1 MAATSK
7 LHSCNRMASCRRT
20 TFGSC
25 TGVTFQMTHQTF
37 ADCWHAFLQARCLS
51 WNPTK
56 NGERTADTHTQT
68 SAMQDKCFNA
78 GVKFLQ
84 LTVEGFQLQCALLK
98 PLTTAITANSIFI
111 FISYKICRI
120 KSPVNPATE
129 QRSSLIVWNQHN
141 HWQTRL
147 SSNIVTHHQ
156 LISDN
161 GFQQKSEHL
170 DGSLYQNDL
179 SYTQR
184 HDHSL
189 HLSIRNFCTVL
200 VYRKNLNFNFQDFVN
215 CTFRNQQRLD
225 LLLR

>member
-7 LHSCNRMASCRRT
+7 LRSCNRTASCRRT
-20 TFGSC
+20 TLDSC
-25 TGVTFQMTHQTF
+25 IGVTFQMTHQTF
-37 ADCWHAFLQARCLS
+37 AGCWRAFLQARCLS

-129 QRSSLIVWNQHN
+129 QRSSLIVSNQHN

-147 SSNIVTHHQ
+147 SSNIVTIINSF
-156 LISDN
+156 LIMVFS
-161 GFQQKSEHL
+161 
-170 DGSLYQNDL
+170 
-179 SYTQR
+179 R
-184 HDHSL
+184 
-189 HLSIRNFCTVL
+189 
-200 VYRKNLNFNFQDFVN
+200 NLNILMGPCIKTTCHTLNGTITHSICQFV
-215 CTFRNQQRLD
+215 TFVLC
-225 LLLR
+225 